1 MGPLYPQEIINSEFN
16 ILIGFFI
23 GIGFGWVL
31 EASGFTNT
39 RKLAGVFYGYDATV
53 IKVFFTAAMT
63 AAIGLLI
70 LHNLKVIDIELT
82 FYPKTFWIPTLVGG
96 AIMGLG
102 FIIGGFCPGTSLCA
116 ASTGRID
123 AITFITG
130 VFLGIFG
137 FIFSYDF
144 LFKGLRKSGNMGKT
158 DIAQWLGINDGVF
171 IFIMIVITI
180 ASFYV
185 FQKWQDSHTRK
196 MSESDL
202 NDLGLNKPE

>member
-16 ILIGFFI
+16 MLIGFLI
-23 GIGFGWVL
+23 GIGFGWIL

-70 LHNLKVIDIELT
+70 IHNLGWIDIELT

-102 FIIGGFCPGTSLCA
+102 FIVGGFCPGTSLCA

-123 AITFITG
+123 GIVFIGG
-130 VFLGIFG
+130 VFLGILG

-144 LFKGLRKSGNMGKT
+144 LFEGLRKSGNMGRT
-158 DIAQWLGINDGVF
+158 DVAQWIGIKDGVF

-180 ASFYV
+180 VSFYI
-185 FQKWQDSHTRK
+185 FQKWQDSHTK
-196 MSESDL
+196 NMPESDL

>member
-16 ILIGFFI
+16 ILIGLLI
-23 GIGFGWVL
+23 GIVFGFLL

-70 LHNLKVIDIELT
+70 MHYMGWIDVKLT

-96 AIMGLG
+96 AIMGAG

-116 ASTGRID
+116 AATGKID
-123 AITFITG
+123 AIVFIGG

-137 FIFSYDF
+137 FIFTYDL
-144 LFKGLRKSGNMGKT
+144 LFSDLRMSGKMGNT
-158 DIAQWLGINDGVF
+158 DIAQWLGLSDGLF
-171 IFIMIVITI
+171 IFIMVIVTF
-180 ASFYV
+180 ASFFV
-185 FQKWQDSHTRK
+185 FQKWQDSHTKDMNQR
-196 MSESDL
+196 DL
-202 NDLGLNKPE
+202 NELGLKKPE